1 MGAAIITVM
10 TGVTIRVND
19 SKIAENCGAIDRSY
33 AGTFDAVQVR
43 KRLPVIALKFAKMR
57 GNFIRMIATSTE
69 VPGIVAG
76 GGVDSRAA

>member
-10 TGVTIRVND
+10 TGATIRVND

-57 GNFIRMIATSTE
+57 GNFIRIATSTE